1 MPTHKWKPA
10 PYFTF
15 QSQFFANGM
24 FYSVFRFQDSFRISH
39 HRPECCTARSTSR
52 QNTKARENPGLD
64 LPAVILCLVW
74 TKQDK
79 ENGVGRSN
87 SWTIFHL
94 TCYFTVSS
102 TPEKINMSYFNRF
115 IYEPLLHPILLSSPN
130 LTYLLCTDIYVLPS
144 IIKEK
149 TTEI

>member
-1 MPTHKWKPA
+1 MRIWK
-10 PYFTF
+10 YFLF
-15 QSQFFANGM
+15 LQQPNHAIKPNANSQMEARTLLYFSISIFCSWNVLLGTQ
-24 FYSVFRFQDSFRISH
+24 VPRFLQISH
-39 HRPECCTARSTSR
+39 HRPECCTASRTSR
-52 QNTKARENPGLD
+52 QNTKAREKNPGLD

-102 TPEKINMSYFNRF
+102 TPDKINVS
-115 IYEPLLHPILLSSPN
+115 LLQQVYIRAIVAPHPI
-130 LTYLLCTDIYVLPS
+130 I
-144 IIKEK
+144 
-149 TTEI
+149 